1 MSAPED
7 TPLLEIE
14 HLSVTFGAAH
24 AVRDVSLRL
33 DPGGTVVV
41 LGESG
46 SGKSVTARSVLRL
59 PGRRASVR
67 GRIRLAGCDLFAL
80 DEKAMRQVRGRDI
93 GFVPQ
98 DPNSSLDPLRRIGT
112 QVEEVLQVHGAVAD
126 RRARRA
132 RVAELLALVGI
143 PNPARTARSYP
154 HELSGGMRQRVV
166 IAMAV
171 ACAPRLIIAD
181 EPTTA
186 LDVTVQAQ
194 VLDLFTTLQR
204 ELGTAL
210 LLVTHDVGVAAEL
223 AADVVVMYAGRIVE
237 RGPAAAV
244 LTAPAHPYT
253 AGLLG
258 ARPRP
263 GLRRGEL
270 AAIPGGP
277 PPATEVVDAAC
288 AFAPRCGR
296 AEPACSATA
305 PELRDVGPGRAAACL
320 LPIAPLQEVGA

>member
-1 MSAPED
+1 M
-7 TPLLEIE
+7 TLLEID
-14 HLSVTFGAAH
+14 HLSVAFGAAR

-33 DPGGTVVV
+33 DASDTVVV

-46 SGKSVTARSVLRL
+46 SGKSVTARSVLGL
-59 PGRRASVR
+59 PGRRATVTGQVR
-67 GRIRLAGCDLFAL
+67 LDGRSLFDL
-80 DEKAMRQVRGRDI
+80 DERAFRSVRGRDI

-98 DPNSSLDPLRRIGT
+98 DPNSSLDPLRRIGA
-112 QVEEVLQVHGAVAD
+112 QVEEMLRVHGTLPD
-126 RRARRA
+126 RRRRRQ
-132 RVAELLALVGI
+132 RVEDLLAVVGI
-143 PNPARTARSYP
+143 PNPTRSARSYP
-154 HELSGGMRQRVV
+154 HELSGGMRQRVA

-171 ACAPRLIIAD
+171 ACSPRLIIAD

-194 VLDLFTTLQR
+194 VLDLFATLQR
-204 ELGTAL
+204 DLGTAL

-223 AADVVVMYAGRIVE
+223 GADVVVMYAGRIVE
-237 RGPAAAV
+237 RGPAATV

-263 GLRRGEL
+263 GSRRGEL

-277 PPATEVVDAAC
+277 PAATERIDAAC
-288 AFAPRCGR
+288 AFAPRCARAGSACTSTLPALRPVGSGR
-296 AEPACSATA
+296 
-305 PELRDVGPGRAAACL
+305 DAACL
-320 LPIAPLQEVGA
+320 VPIAPLQKVGVS